1 MFKTEIGM
9 MSSST
14 HTIVI
19 HADKMPAGEHVRRF
33 NAPAIDEVAMV
44 ILGDQFQPRYIVLRR
59 SNDQLAIVAE
69 TH

>member
-1 MFKTEIGM
+1 M